1 MLNKGIWFWNSNYTV
16 MQTLLDKQKNYLIK
30 KFHILLGQA
39 GLDNEDKLSILKPY
53 GVTSSRD
60 EALSVHDL
68 LDICNKLEKIIC
80 PDAGEMDRWRKR
92 LIAAIGAWLRAMNK
106 EENMNVIKAIASRAA
121 GHEDKSFNSIPLE
134 RVRSLYYAFSKK
146 TKDLKT
152 VEWLTREEIEYST
165 WTN

>member
-1 MLNKGIWFWNSNYTV
+1 
-16 MQTLLDKQKNYLIK
+16 MQTLLDKQKNYLVK
-30 KFHILLGQA
+30 KFHILLGKA
-39 GLDNEDKLSILKPY
+39 GIDNKDKLEMLKEY

-60 EALSVHDL
+60 LSAHEL
-68 LDICNKLEKIIC
+68 LDLCNKLDNIMC
-80 PDAGEMDRWRKR
+80 PDAAEMDRWRKR

-106 EENMNVIKAIASRAA
+106 EENINLIKAIACRAS
-121 GHEDKSFNSIPLE
+121 GDENKQFNAIPLE